1 MVMDVSP
8 ASISAQQQAQ
18 VQASAGTLV
27 LRKSLD
33 IQAQQASDLLRL
45 MDTQNGLGQNLNVTA

>member
-1 MVMDVSP
+1 MDVSP